1 MKEEVSA
8 GIILFNDVDK
18 RKFLLLNYPSKH
30 CDFVKGK
37 MEKDETP
44 HETAIRETKEE
55 TGISDV
61 EFIDG
66 FENLINLSTK
76 KGLEEKRFKINT
88 PLINLTKK
96 DIILLGKKNGVN
108 FSKTSSC
115 YDPKDKKVCG
125 SCDACLLRSKG
136 FEEAKIDDP
145 AR

>member
-30 CDFVKGK
+30 WDFVKGK
-37 MEKDETP
+37 MEKGETP

-66 FENLINLSTK
+66 FEEEIEYYFYAENQEIHK
-76 KGLEEKRFKINT
+76 KVIFF
-88 PLINLTKK
+88 
-96 DIILLGKKNGVN
+96 LGKTQTTEIVLSHEHLDFIWLEFDNALNKTTYENAKNLLKK
-108 FSKTSSC
+108 SKTFL
-115 YDPKDKKVCG
+115 DK
-125 SCDACLLRSKG
+125 R
-136 FEEAKIDDP
+136 ITN
-145 AR
+145 

>member
-30 CDFVKGK
+30 WDFVKGK
-37 MEKDETP
+37 MEKGETS

-66 FENLINLSTK
+66 FEEEIEYYFYADNQEIHK
-76 KGLEEKRFKINT
+76 KVIFFLGKTETTE
-88 PLINLTKK
+88 
-96 DIILLGKKNGVN
+96 IILSHEHLDFIWLEFDNALNKTTYENAKKLLKK
-108 FSKTSSC
+108 SKAFL
-115 YDPKDKKVCG
+115 DKRV
-125 SCDACLLRSKG
+125 AN
-136 FEEAKIDDP
+136 
-145 AR
+145 